1 MHDED
6 TVERSANVELNRV
19 STLGDRQLERC
30 RGVSGSIARCATVRD
45 DEGQE
50 GAVGHPDRM
59 TVRDPPVRPAADR
72 EDLQ

>member
-1 MHDED
+1 MHDQD
-6 TVERSANVELNRV
+6 TVERSPNVELHRI
-19 STLGDRQLERC
+19 STLGDGCLERC
-30 RGVSGSIARCATVRD
+30 RGVSRSVARRATVRD
-45 DEGQE
+45 HEGQK